1 MPLFTQ
7 LLAWHISAENPE
19 ATFVVLRRALTALI
33 HHVKHTDR
41 FSALADFLVRELQ
54 KIIDEH
60 DGGDVEKL
68 RRVIEVVSIPYS
80 VRQGSRMTRMS
91 YRTSNNFLH

>member
-33 HHVKHTDR
+33 HHVKYADQ
-41 FSALADFLVRELQ
+41 FSALADFLVRELE
-54 KIIDEH
+54 KII

-68 RRVIEVVSIPYS
+68 RRAIEVVSIPYS

-91 YRTSNNFLH
+91 YCTLINFLH